1 MNNRTFIE
9 AALKSPFYKKML
21 KGSNLN
27 DWSSI
32 PFTKKD
38 DLRNTDSFDLL
49 GVPIDEIATYHETS
63 GTTGTPSPSWYS
75 HKDLEQEVAVVLDS
89 TIQLHKEDIVL
100 NRFPFAMAVSSFI
113 VYWACQKIGAAHIG
127 ADKASFVTPHKRI
140 VEIITRT
147 NPTIL
152 AMLPSEAEKIY
163 QAAIEM
169 SVSFPQKGL
178 RALLLAGEL
187 VSPKRKK
194 YLEKLWG
201 VPVYLLFG
209 STETGGISMTCE
221 HGHFHLDH
229 PNVKVEV
236 VDDEGYEVDNGHIG
250 NSVLSTAREGMPL
263 LRYYNNDLIELRD
276 GDFCKCSNSNS
287 IMIHHGRKDSM
298 IVWKN
303 EMRSFYELQEAVYS
317 LSTVPFMWKVK
328 ANQEKIVFIFQYVR
342 DHPSIANIKKE
353 LILKLGIPLEL
364 EYVEIIPLSTL
375 TEVPAYSKYVHIET
389 ELE

>member
-21 KGSNLN
+21 KGRNLN

-49 GVPIDEIATYHETS
+49 GVPIDQIATYHETS

-75 HKDLEQEVAVVLDS
+75 HKDLEQEVAVVLNS

-169 SVSFPQKGL
+169 SVPFPKQAYVPYYLRGSWFLQKGRSIL
-178 RALLLAGEL
+178 
-187 VSPKRKK
+187 KK
-194 YLEKLWG
+194 YG
-201 VPVYLLFG
+201 VFLFICY
-209 STETGGISMTCE
+209 SA
-221 HGHFHLDH
+221 
-229 PNVKVEV
+229 VQRQVE
-236 VDDEGYEVDNGHIG
+236 Y
-250 NSVLSTAREGMPL
+250 R
-263 LRYYNNDLIELRD
+263 
-276 GDFCKCSNSNS
+276 
-287 IMIHHGRKDSM
+287 
-298 IVWKN
+298 
-303 EMRSFYELQEAVYS
+303 
-317 LSTVPFMWKVK
+317 
-328 ANQEKIVFIFQYVR
+328 
-342 DHPSIANIKKE
+342 
-353 LILKLGIPLEL
+353 
-364 EYVEIIPLSTL
+364 
-375 TEVPAYSKYVHIET
+375 
-389 ELE
+389 